1 MINKISIP
9 NRDSTKTGFYGKEF
23 KLEWQRNGQYA
34 QVGKI
39 YIDYTSCG
47 GDEFEE
53 TEDCNECACA
63 DYKQI
68 YHQVCKL
75 TDTGEDSKLVHRQ
88 KRSKVN
94 TAPPRYFVFF
104 SDAFERRV

>member
-1 MINKISIP
+1 MNLLKKMINKISIP

-39 YIDYTSCG
+39 FIDYTSCG

-68 YHQVCKL
+68 YHQVFKL
-75 TDTGEDSKLVHRQ
+75 KTHIKWLISTISG
-88 KRSKVN
+88 N
-94 TAPPRYFVFF
+94 CF
-104 SDAFERRV
+104 